1 MIGTDMAC
9 GKMTAGLE
17 IYRWALDNRIKTA
30 FVATGQIGIT
40 LMGSGF
46 HSML

>member
-1 MIGTDMAC
+1 MAC

-17 IYRWALDNRIKTA
+17 IYQWAKNNNNSG

-40 LMGSGF
+40 LMGRES
-46 HSML
+46 H